1 MPNRLPSKEESIVKP
16 MKVGLLV
23 AAVVLAAGVTTA
35 FAAPIQGTGQ
45 TCATCGT
52 HYVDANGDGLCDH
65 CAASRHCG
73 TCSSNYVDANRDGI
87 CDNCAANQQSAA
99 APASTVSGT
108 ASPSPGRGNYGHHA
122 CGTHHTGH
130 HQGGCHTR

>member
-1 MPNRLPSKEESIVKP
+1 MKP
-16 MKVGLLV
+16 IKIGLLV

-35 FAAPIQGTGQ
+35 FAAPIQGAGQ

-52 HYVDANGDGLCDH
+52 HYVDANGDGLCDR

-73 TCSSNYVDANRDGI
+73 TCGNDYVDANSDGI
-87 CDNCAANQQSAA
+87 CDNCAANQPSAA
-99 APASTVSGT
+99 ASPASTVSST
-108 ASPSPGRGNYGHHA
+108 ASPSAGWGSYGHHA
-122 CGTHHTGH
+122 CGAHHAGH